1 MKKTAILGQIGFI
14 IIIIMNFFTMSAL
27 ADEIGFAVGVN
38 TSTYKAWSEKSVKY
52 QKVNIL
58 NPIEITFQ
66 KNLNKFLGI
75 YSGLQYSKRSISES
89 IQQTGINPITG
100 YLEPTGEVKYEKEMN
115 FISLEISPIVF
126 YRLNNFLLDGR
137 LGVSGEFYINEW
149 TNNFGGKEITSRNE
163 EINSFV
169 LSFVGGIGLGYI
181 FKDKFKI
188 GLRSSISRTLTDI
201 YKNQSEDADIYYLN
215 FHNVISFGFLF

>member
-1 MKKTAILGQIGFI
+1 MKKRDISGQVVFI
-14 IIIIMNFFTMSAL
+14 VIIMLFFTMNTS
-27 ADEIGFAVGVN
+27 ADEIGIAVGVN
-38 TSTYKAWSEKSVKY
+38 TSTYKPWYENSVKY
-52 QKVNIL
+52 QKVNVL

-66 KNLNKFLGI
+66 KNLIKFIGI
-75 YSGLQYSKRSISES
+75 HSGLQYSKRSISES

-100 YLEPTGEVKYEKEMN
+100 NLEPAGEVKYEKEMN
-115 FISLEISPIVF
+115 FISLEISPIVQH
-126 YRLNNFLLDGR
+126 RLSNFLLDGR

-149 TNNFGGKEITSRNE
+149 TNNFGGEEITSRNK

-181 FKDKFKI
+181 IRDKFKI

-215 FHNVISFGFLF
+215 FQNVISFGFLF